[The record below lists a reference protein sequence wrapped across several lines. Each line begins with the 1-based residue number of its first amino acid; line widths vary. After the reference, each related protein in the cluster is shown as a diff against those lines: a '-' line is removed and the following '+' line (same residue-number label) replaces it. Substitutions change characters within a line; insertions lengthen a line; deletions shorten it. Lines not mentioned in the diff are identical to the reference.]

1 MLTSDGD
8 VMVYPGDRLQVWSGD
23 WSSTHRNT
31 INLQFPVMV
40 AGRPNIPID
49 HQVKLLRHTDIYA
62 STSTGTQFM
71 LAPWSA
77 LTPGPSFE
85 DDDTAA
91 ATQLARLQPRLQ
103 PGLHHMETGGSLT

>member
-8 VMVYPGDRLQVWSGD
+8 VMVYPGNQLQVWSGD

-31 INLQFPVMV
+31 ISLQFPVMV

-71 LAPWSA
+71 LAPWTT
-77 LTPGPSFE
+77 LTAGPSFE
-85 DDDTAA
+85 DDDTPTAM
-91 ATQLARLQPRLQ
+91 QPPRLQ
-103 PGLHHMETGGSLT
+103 PALHHMETGGSST